1 MGKPAPVIF
10 DLDGTL
16 IDSAPHLGHALN
28 RLLAERGRPAVTGEM
43 LRSFIGD
50 GPRPLVERGFAATG
64 RALPAAEVGPAFARF
79 LDLYAAL
86 PADPGSIYPGVPQT
100 LARLADAGHSIGL
113 CTNKPQAIARSLL
126 AELGLLPFFGAIV
139 GGDSLPQRK
148 PAPEPLLAVLA
159 ALNGPTTGAP
169 TSAAVMVGDG
179 PNDVAA
185 ARAAGVASILVSYGY
200 ARGNPADLPADRLIH
215 RFTDLPDAL
224 EAVRRNLPDNPSDIP
239 IRSLPNMI

>member
-1 MGKPAPVIF
+1 MSKPAPVIF

-16 IDSAPHLGHALN
+16 IDSAPHLGHALD
-28 RLLAERGRPAVTGEM
+28 RLLAEWGRPAVTGEM

-50 GPRPLVERGFAATG
+50 GPRLLVERGFAATG
-64 RALPAAEVGPAFARF
+64 RALPAAEVGPAMARF

-86 PADPGSIYPGVPQT
+86 PADPGSVYPGVPQT
-100 LARLADAGHSIGL
+100 LARLAGAGHAIGL
-113 CTNKPQAIARSLL
+113 CTNKPQAIARRLL
-126 AELGLLPFFGAIV
+126 GELGLLPFFGAVV

-159 ALNGPTTGAP
+159 ALDGPATG
-169 TSAAVMVGDG
+169 AVMVGDG

-200 ARGNPADLPADRLIH
+200 ARGNPANLPADRLIH
-215 RFTDLPDAL
+215 RITDLPDAL
-224 EAVRRNLPDNPSDIP
+224 EAVHRNLPITPSDIP
-239 IRSLPNMI
+239 IRPLPNMI

>member
-1 MGKPAPVIF
+1 MSKPAPVIF

-28 RLLAERGRPAVTGEM
+28 RLLAERGRPAVSGEM

-50 GPRPLVERGFAATG
+50 GPRPLVERGFAVTG
-64 RALPAAEVGPAFARF
+64 RALPVEEVGPALARF

-86 PADPGSIYPGVPQT
+86 PADPGSVYPGVPQT
-100 LARLADAGHSIGL
+100 LARLADAGHAIGL
-113 CTNKPQAIARSLL
+113 CTNKPHAIACSLL
-126 AELGLLPFFGAIV
+126 DELGLLPVFGAIV

-159 ALNGPTTGAP
+159 ALGVPA
-169 TSAAVMVGDG
+169 SAAVMVGDG

-224 EAVRRNLPDNPSDIP
+224 EAVRRNLPGTPSDIP
-239 IRSLPNMI
+239 TRSLPNMI

>member
-1 MGKPAPVIF
+1 MSKPAPVIF

-43 LRSFIGD
+43 LRSLIGD
-50 GPRPLVERGFAATG
+50 GPRLLVERGFASTG
-64 RALPAAEVGPAFARF
+64 RVLPVEEVGPALARF
-79 LDLYAAL
+79 LDLYAGL
-86 PADPGSIYPGVPQT
+86 PADPGSVYPGVPQT
-100 LARLADAGHSIGL
+100 LARLVDAGHPIGL

-159 ALNGPTTGAP
+159 ALGAP

-185 ARAAGVASILVSYGY
+185 AHAAGVASILVSYGY
-200 ARGNPADLPADRLIH
+200 ARGNPADLPADCLIH
-215 RFTDLPDAL
+215 HFTDLPDAL
-224 EAVRRNLPDNPSDIP
+224 EAVRCNRPATPSDFP
-239 IRSLPNMI
+239 IRSLLDLI

>member
-1 MGKPAPVIF
+1 MSKPAPVIF

-43 LRSFIGD
+43 LRSLIGD
-50 GPRPLVERGFAATG
+50 GPRLLVERGFASTG
-64 RALPAAEVGPAFARF
+64 RALSVEEVDPALARF

-86 PADPGSIYPGVPQT
+86 PADSASVYPGVPQT
-100 LARLADAGHSIGL
+100 LARLADAGHPIGL
-113 CTNKPQAIARSLL
+113 CTNKPHGIARSLL

-159 ALNGPTTGAP
+159 ALGAP

-185 ARAAGVASILVSYGY
+185 AHAAGVASILVSYGY
-200 ARGNPADLPADRLIH
+200 ARGNPADLPAGRLIH

-224 EAVRRNLPDNPSDIP
+224 EAVRRNRPVTPSDFP
-239 IRSLPNMI
+239 IRSLLDLI

>member
-28 RLLAERGRPAVTGEM
+28 RLLAERGRPAVSGEM

-64 RALPAAEVGPAFARF
+64 RALPVEEVGPALARF

-86 PADPGSIYPGVPQT
+86 PADPGSVYPGVPQT
-100 LARLADAGHSIGL
+100 LARLADAGHAIGL
-113 CTNKPQAIARSLL
+113 CTNKPHAIACSLL
-126 AELGLLPFFGAIV
+126 NELGLLPVFGAIV

-159 ALNGPTTGAP
+159 ALDAP
-169 TSAAVMVGDG
+169 TAGAAMVGDG

-215 RFTDLPDAL
+215 HIIDLPDAL
-224 EAVRRNLPDNPSDIP
+224 EAVRRNLPGTPSDIP